1 MFLLLKCISC
11 HECLVVKHRKRH
23 YPLSAIYIVCGF
35 KKLFV
40 LLEEENWSLYLSV
53 SGAGEGEGGG
63 RHEMLFSSDLWLIGR
78 ESVFRL
84 VVAEAQTFV
93 YITGGEM
100 IPSSSIYPSA
110 ESFKR
115 SHCLQILNDPLLC
128 QCYWTK
134 ERDTEVFPVHAEQ
147 IALTVL
153 GFSYSFIIRQW
164 TFIRSK
170 DIEWLLGA

>member
-35 KKLFV
+35 KNLFV

-93 YITGGEM
+93 YITGERWSPHHQF
-100 IPSSSIYPSA
+100 IPPLSHLKEAIAFKYWRILFYASVTEPKRETRRFSSACGAACSD
-110 ESFKR
+110 
-115 SHCLQILNDPLLC
+115 C
-128 QCYWTK
+128 
-134 ERDTEVFPVHAEQ
+134 V
-147 IALTVL
+147 

>member
-35 KKLFV
+35 KKSLCS
-40 LLEEENWSLYLSV
+40 LSRIWSLSLSV

-63 RHEMLFSSDLWLIGR
+63 RHGMLFSSDLWLIGR

-115 SHCLQILNDPLLC
+115 SHCLQILKDSLLC

-134 ERDTEVFPVHAEQ
+134 ERDTRVFQ
-147 IALTVL
+147 CMRGSL
-153 GFSYSFIIRQW
+153 F
-164 TFIRSK
+164 
-170 DIEWLLGA
+170 WLC

>member
-63 RHEMLFSSDLWLIGR
+63 RHEMLFSSDLWLSGR

-115 SHCLQILNDPLLC
+115 SHCLQILKDSLLC

-134 ERDTEVFPVHAEQ
+134 ERDTR
-147 IALTVL
+147 
-153 GFSYSFIIRQW
+153 FSSAF
-164 TFIRSK
+164 
-170 DIEWLLGA
+170 GAACSDCVRVYLQFYHQTMNIY

>member
-35 KKLFV
+35 KNLFV
-40 LLEEENWSLYLSV
+40 LSLKFEVYLCQWAV
-53 SGAGEGEGGG
+53 QVRGRGGG

-115 SHCLQILNDPLLC
+115 SHCLQILKDSLLC

-134 ERDTEVFPVHAEQ
+134 ERDTEVF
-147 IALTVL
+147 
-153 GFSYSFIIRQW
+153 RCM
-164 TFIRSK
+164 RSSLL
-170 DIEWLLGA
+170 WLC